1 MAQRRF
7 SLPLVLGLLA
17 APLALSTP
25 VALAAPAQ
33 EAKVNRSMS
42 KALPDDPDGWEMG
55 EIRPARGALPM
66 YSVATA
72 EAVYKKGNVEV
83 TVGAARS
90 PTLFKAVMGSVKNT
104 GTLPPD
110 SKVEVIADH
119 YAIVARFPNSTPPLY
134 TIQLL
139 AGTDGIVML
148 TTRNGT
154 YEHLVELAKQVDFD
168 HFPLR

>member
-17 APLALSTP
+17 APLALSAS

-33 EAKVNRSMS
+33 EVKVNRSMS
-42 KALPDDPDGWEMG
+42 KALPDEPKGWEMG

-104 GTLPPD
+104 STLPPD

-134 TIQLL
+134 TMQLL